1 MATILVFSERDEVAW
16 ELLGKASELGQKMGL
31 GVAAAVLGPADPQG
45 YLNRGALAVYTSKN
59 DELQTFE
66 ASVYAEALNQIA
78 KQADAAVIMIGSTRR
93 GKELAGRLAQKL
105 GAGCITDADALEFK
119 DGQLLCTRN
128 SLGGATVAT
137 QIINTGIQ
145 VISVNPGVG
154 EPVASDE
161 AAQVIEA
168 ELSLKPGRVKV
179 LEKSDKGQGS
189 VDIEGAEIL
198 VCVGKGLAR
207 QEDLKMIEELADALG
222 GLVACSK
229 PIATDEKWLPEE
241 RIIGLSGKI
250 GKPVLAICL
259 GISGQVQF
267 TVGIRDAKTIVAV
280 NTDQNAF
287 IWQMTD
293 YGIVGDL
300 SEVVPRLT
308 AVLKG
313 Q

>member
-1 MATILVFSERDEVAW
+1 MATILVFSERDELAW
-16 ELLGKASELGQKMGL
+16 ELLGKAGELGQQMGL
-31 GVAAAVLGPADPQG
+31 GVAAAALGAADPQA
-45 YLNRGALAVYTSKN
+45 YVNRGAAAVYASKN
-59 DELQTFE
+59 NELQTFE
-66 ASVYAEALNQIA
+66 ASVYADALSQLA
-78 KQADAAVIMIGSTRR
+78 KQAEAAVILIGSTKR

-105 GAGCITDADALEFK
+105 EAGCITDADTLELK

-128 SLGGATVAT
+128 SFGGATVAT
-137 QIINTGIQ
+137 QSITTGIQ

-154 EPVASDE
+154 EPVESAE
-161 AAQVIEA
+161 AGQVVEV
-168 ELSLKPGRVKV
+168 ELSLKPSRVKV
-179 LEKSDKGQGS
+179 VEKSDKGQGS
-189 VDIEGAEIL
+189 VDIEGAEVL
-198 VCVGKGLAR
+198 VCVGKGMTR
-207 QEDLKMIEELADALG
+207 QEDLKMVEELAEALG
-222 GLVACSK
+222 GLVACTK

-241 RIIGLSGKI
+241 RIIGLSGKS

-300 SEVVPRLT
+300 NEVVPRLT
-308 AVLKG
+308 AALKG
-313 Q
+313 

>member
-16 ELLGKASELGQKMGL
+16 ELLGKAGELGQQMGL
-31 GVAAAVLGPADPQG
+31 GVAVAALGPADLQG
-45 YLNRGALAVYTSKN
+45 YVNRGALAVYTSKK

-66 ASVYAEALNQIA
+66 ASIYADALSQVA
-78 KQADAAVIMIGSTRR
+78 EKAEAAVILIGSTRR

-105 GAGCITDADALEFK
+105 GAGCITDVDTLEVK

-137 QIINTGIQ
+137 QSITTEIQ

-154 EPVASDE
+154 EPVKSSE
-161 AAQVIEA
+161 AAQVIEVD
-168 ELSLKPGRVKV
+168 LSLRPGRVKV
-179 LEKSDKGQGS
+179 LEKADKSQGS
-189 VDIEGAEIL
+189 VDIEGAEVL
-198 VCVGKGLAR
+198 VCVGKGLTR
-207 QEDLKMIEELADALG
+207 QEDLKMVEELAEALG

-241 RIIGLSGKI
+241 RIVGLSGKI
-250 GKPVLAICL
+250 GKPVLAVCL

-287 IWQMTD
+287 IWQMAD

-300 SEVVPRLT
+300 YEVVPRLT
-308 AVLKG
+308 AALKG
-313 Q
+313 

>member
-16 ELLGKASELGQKMGL
+16 QLLGKAGELGREMGL
-31 GVAAAVLGPADPQG
+31 GVAAAALGAADPQG
-45 YLNRGALAVYTSKN
+45 YVSRGAAAVYTSKN
-59 DELQTFE
+59 NELRTFE
-66 ASVYAEALNQIA
+66 ASVYAEALSQVA
-78 KQADAAVIMIGSTRR
+78 QQAEAAVILIGSTRR

-105 GAGCITDADALEFK
+105 GAGCITDADTLEFK

-128 SLGGATVAT
+128 SLGGATVST
-137 QIINTGIQ
+137 QCITTGIQ

-154 EPVASDE
+154 EAVESAD
-161 AAQVIEA
+161 AAQVVEI

-179 LEKSDKGQGS
+179 VEKADKGQGS
-189 VDIEGAEIL
+189 VDIEGAEVL
-198 VCVGKGLAR
+198 VCVGKGMAR
-207 QEDLKMIEELADALG
+207 QEDLKMVEELAEVLG

-241 RIIGLSGKI
+241 RIVGLSGKI

-300 SEVVPRLT
+300 NEVLPRLT
-308 AVLKG
+308 AALK
-313 Q
+313 

>member
-1 MATILVFSERDEVAW
+1 MATILVFSERDELAW
-16 ELLGKASELGQKMGL
+16 ELLGKAGELGREMGL
-31 GVAAAVLGPADPQG
+31 GVAAAALGAADPQA
-45 YLNRGALAVYTSKN
+45 YVTRGAAAVYTSRN

-66 ASVYAEALNQIA
+66 ASVYAQALSQVA
-78 KQADAAVIMIGSTRR
+78 QQAEAAVILIGSTRR

-105 GAGCITDADALEFK
+105 NAGCITDADTLELK

-137 QIINTGIQ
+137 QSITTGIQ

-154 EPVASDE
+154 EPVNSGE
-161 AAQVIEA
+161 AGQVIEV
-168 ELSLKPGRVKV
+168 ELSLKPARVKV
-179 LEKSDKGQGS
+179 VEKSDKGQGS
-189 VDIEGAEIL
+189 VDIEGAEVL

-207 QEDLKMIEELADALG
+207 QEDLKMIEELAEALG

-241 RIIGLSGKI
+241 RIVGLSGKI
-250 GKPVLAICL
+250 GKPTLAICL

-280 NTDQNAF
+280 NNDQNAF

-300 SEVVPRLT
+300 NEVVPRLT
-308 AVLKG
+308 AALKG
-313 Q
+313 

>member
-1 MATILVFSERDEVAW
+1 MATILVFSERDELAW
-16 ELLGKASELGQKMGL
+16 ELLGKAGELGQQMGL
-31 GVAAAVLGPADPQG
+31 GVAAAALGAADPQA
-45 YLNRGALAVYTSKN
+45 YVNRGAAAVYASKN
-59 DELQTFE
+59 NELQTFE
-66 ASVYAEALNQIA
+66 ASVYADALSQLA
-78 KQADAAVIMIGSTRR
+78 KQAEASVILIGSTKR

-105 GAGCITDADALEFK
+105 EAGCITDADTLELK

-128 SLGGATVAT
+128 SFGGATVAT
-137 QIINTGIQ
+137 QSITTGIQ

-154 EPVASDE
+154 EPVESAE
-161 AAQVIEA
+161 AGQVVEV
-168 ELSLKPGRVKV
+168 ELSLKPSRVKV
-179 LEKSDKGQGS
+179 VEKSDKGQGS
-189 VDIEGAEIL
+189 VDIEGAEVL
-198 VCVGKGLAR
+198 VCVGKGMTR
-207 QEDLKMIEELADALG
+207 QEDLKMAEELAEALG
-222 GLVACSK
+222 GLVACTK

-241 RIIGLSGKI
+241 RIIGLSGKS

-300 SEVVPRLT
+300 NEVVPRLT
-308 AVLKG
+308 AALKG
-313 Q
+313 

>member
-16 ELLGKASELGQKMGL
+16 ELLTKAGELGKQMGL
-31 GVAAAVLGPADPQG
+31 EVAAAVLGPADPQS
-45 YLNRGALAVYTSKN
+45 YVNRGATAVYTSKK

-66 ASVYAEALNQIA
+66 ASVYADALSQMA
-78 KQADAAVIMIGSTRR
+78 KQAEAAVILVGSSKR

-105 GAGCITDADALEFK
+105 AAGCITDADNLEVK

-128 SLGGATVAT
+128 SLGGATVST
-137 QIINTGIQ
+137 QSITTAIQ

-154 EPVASDE
+154 EPVESAE
-161 AAQVIEA
+161 AAAVVEV
-168 ELSLKPGRVKV
+168 ELSLKPSRVKV
-179 LEKSDKGQGS
+179 VEKAGKGQGS
-189 VDIEGAEIL
+189 VDIEGAEVL
-198 VCVGKGLAR
+198 VCVGKGLAG
-207 QEDLKMIEELADALG
+207 QEDLKMVEELAEALG

-241 RIIGLSGKI
+241 RIVGLSGKI
-250 GKPVLAICL
+250 GKPLLAICL

-287 IWQMTD
+287 IWQMAD

-300 SEVVPRLT
+300 NEVVPRLT
-308 AVLKG
+308 AALKG
-313 Q
+313 

>member
-1 MATILVFSERDEVAW
+1 MATILVFSERDELAW
-16 ELLGKASELGQKMGL
+16 ELLGKAGELGQQMGL
-31 GVAAAVLGPADPQG
+31 GVAAAALGAADPQA
-45 YLNRGALAVYTSKN
+45 YVNRGAAAVYASKN
-59 DELQTFE
+59 NELQTFE
-66 ASVYAEALNQIA
+66 ASVYADALSQLA
-78 KQADAAVIMIGSTRR
+78 KQAEASVILIGSTKR

-105 GAGCITDADALEFK
+105 EAGCITDADTLELK

-128 SLGGATVAT
+128 SFGGATVAT
-137 QIINTGIQ
+137 QSITTGIQ

-154 EPVASDE
+154 EPVESAE
-161 AAQVIEA
+161 AGQVVEV
-168 ELSLKPGRVKV
+168 ELSLKPSRVKV
-179 LEKSDKGQGS
+179 VEKSDKGQGS
-189 VDIEGAEIL
+189 VDIEGAEVL
-198 VCVGKGLAR
+198 VCVGKGMTR
-207 QEDLKMIEELADALG
+207 QEDLKMVEELAEALG
-222 GLVACSK
+222 GLVACTK

-241 RIIGLSGKI
+241 RIIGLSGKS

-300 SEVVPRLT
+300 NEVVPRLT
-308 AVLKG
+308 AALKG
-313 Q
+313 

>member
-1 MATILVFSERDEVAW
+1 MATILVFSERDELAW
-16 ELLGKASELGQKMGL
+16 ELLGKAGELGKQMGL
-31 GVAAAVLGPADPQG
+31 GVAAAALGAADPQA
-45 YLNRGALAVYTSKN
+45 YVNRGAAAVYASKN
-59 DELQTFE
+59 NELQTFE
-66 ASVYAEALNQIA
+66 ASVYADALSQLA
-78 KQADAAVIMIGSTRR
+78 KQAEAAVILIGSTKR

-105 GAGCITDADALEFK
+105 EAGCITDADTLELK

-128 SLGGATVAT
+128 SFGGATVAT
-137 QIINTGIQ
+137 QSITTGIQ

-154 EPVASDE
+154 EPVESAE
-161 AAQVIEA
+161 AGQVVEV
-168 ELSLKPGRVKV
+168 ELSLKPSRVKV
-179 LEKSDKGQGS
+179 VEKSDKGQGS
-189 VDIEGAEIL
+189 VDIEGAEVL
-198 VCVGKGLAR
+198 VCVGKGMTR
-207 QEDLKMIEELADALG
+207 QEDLKMVEELAEALG
-222 GLVACSK
+222 GLVACTK

-241 RIIGLSGKI
+241 RIIGLSGKS

-300 SEVVPRLT
+300 NEVVPRLT
-308 AVLKG
+308 AALKG
-313 Q
+313 